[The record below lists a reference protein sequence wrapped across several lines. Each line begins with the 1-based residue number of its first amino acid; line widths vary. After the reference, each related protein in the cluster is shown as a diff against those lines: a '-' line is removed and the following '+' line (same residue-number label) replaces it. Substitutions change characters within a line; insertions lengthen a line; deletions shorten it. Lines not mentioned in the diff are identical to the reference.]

1 MTRHGVGIN
10 DRDKGEIDRI
20 SENKHTNCPAL
31 QKEYKVLA
39 RRLKLS
45 RFSLLRSW
53 GFADIQYLF

>member
-10 DRDKGEIDRI
+10 DRDKEEIDRI

-45 RFSLLRSW
+45 RVFFTSLS
-53 GFADIQYLF
+53 GIC